1 MGGFESVLAGSV
13 INSVFDA
20 KAARQ
25 QNKAL
30 AQRQA
35 LEQRQLAL
43 SRNVETKNRREK
55 LRTDQASQ
63 RARFGALGI
72 SSAGGSSGAVLR
84 GLSTDAARDVSELN
98 QAFDLRSLGA
108 AQDFAARRR
117 QNLLD
122 LRRKQFNTLKGIASR
137 FPR

>member
-1 MGGFESVLAGSV
+1 MGGFKTILAGTVVNSVL
-13 INSVFDA
+13 DA
-20 KAARQ
+20 KSAKQ

-30 AQRQA
+30 SQRQA

-84 GLSTDAARDVSELN
+84 GLSTDAMR
-98 QAFDLRSLGA
+98 
-108 AQDFAARRR
+108 
-117 QNLLD
+117 LD
-122 LRRKQFNTLKGIASR
+122 PTR
-137 FPR
+137 